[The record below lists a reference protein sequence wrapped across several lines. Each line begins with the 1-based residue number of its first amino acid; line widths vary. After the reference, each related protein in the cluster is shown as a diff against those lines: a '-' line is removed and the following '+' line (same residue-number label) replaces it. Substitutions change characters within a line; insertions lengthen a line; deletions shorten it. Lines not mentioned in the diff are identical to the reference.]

1 MPRWLL
7 LWSLLLFPMWAT
19 AVPQHRLEVVVD
31 PANHLIEGSDRLRLS
46 GPVTFLLHEGLE
58 VAVEG
63 GMLQRGERVEGEVPL
78 RRWRL
83 RPHGEGVVLRWRG
96 VIHHPVVAFGDR
108 LRGQAATPG
117 TVQPEGVFLDGGSG
131 WYPLIEGWDR
141 FTFTLRVSGPSDW
154 WLVSQ
159 GRGSGPP
166 GALRWRVQAPQEQ
179 VVLVGGPLVRYQA
192 RGPAGVGLAV
202 YLRDDDP
209 ELAAHYLQ
217 AAGDHLRRYQA
228 LLGRYPYPKFAVVE
242 NFWETG
248 YGFPSFTLLGSR
260 VMRLPFILHTSLPH
274 EILHNWWGNGV
285 YVAWEAGNWSEG
297 LTAYLSDH
305 LLKEAAGRGVE
316 YRRATLQK
324 YRAYAAD
331 GRDFP
336 LRAFRARHSGA
347 SEAVGYGKALMLF
360 HRVRLRL
367 GDAAFTTALREF
379 YRSHRFR
386 EAGWSDLQTAFE
398 AASSQDLTPF
408 FHQWLER
415 AGAPRL
421 LPRAAEWDG
430 ERLRLVIEQ
439 RQDGPPYRLR
449 LPLAVTV
456 AGRETAWE
464 TWVTLE
470 QRRQTVVLQPP
481 GRPLRVDVDP
491 RFDVFRLLDD
501 SETPP
506 SLSLFFGARQRLLVL
521 PAAADAERLAA
532 YRELARRWQEPG
544 VDQAV
549 VLDRELDALPADR
562 PVWLLGR
569 DNRFVAQVAEGL
581 AQVGAGLEQGGLRH
595 GGGRLPWSGHCL
607 IAAAPGPVASAPRVL
622 GACERVGAWAGL
634 ARRLPHYARYGLLAF
649 DAQTGVNRHKGEWRL
664 QRTVMTL
671 FLPGGEGTS
680 PAPLPPRAPL
690 AAQ

>member
-7 LWSLLLFPMWAT
+7 LWSLILLPPMAA
-19 AVPQHRLEVVVD
+19 AVPQHRLEVVLD
-31 PANHLIEGSDRLRLS
+31 PANHLIEGSDRLRLP
-46 GPVTFLLHEGLE
+46 GPVSFLLHEGLE

-63 GMLQRGERVEGEVPL
+63 GVLERGGRVEGAVPL

-96 VIHHPVVAFGDR
+96 MIHHPVAVHGDR

-117 TVQPEGVFLDGGSG
+117 TLQPEGVFLDGGSG
-131 WYPLIEGWDR
+131 WYPLIEGWER
-141 FTFTLRVSGPSDW
+141 FTFTLRVSAPEDW
-154 WLVSQ
+154 WVISQ
-159 GRGSGPP
+159 GRGSGRP

-179 VVLVGGPLVRYQA
+179 VVLVGGPLHRHQA

-202 YLRDDDP
+202 YLRGDDP
-209 ELAAHYLQ
+209 ELAARYLQ

-248 YGFPSFTLLGSR
+248 YGFPSFTLLGPR

-274 EILHNWWGNGV
+274 EVLHNWWGNGV
-285 YVAWEAGNWSEG
+285 YVDWAGGNWAEG

-305 LLKEAAGRGVE
+305 LLKEAAGRGAE

-324 YRAYAAD
+324 YRAYAAHE
-331 GRDFP
+331 RDFP

-347 SEAVGYGKALMLF
+347 SEAVGYGKALMVF
-360 HRVRLRL
+360 HMLRLRV
-367 GDAAFTTALREF
+367 GDGAFVSALREF
-379 YRSHRFR
+379 YRDHRFR
-386 EAGWSDLQTAFE
+386 EAGWGDLQTAFE
-398 AASSQDLTPF
+398 TASSQDLTAF
-408 FHQWLER
+408 FRQWLDR

-421 LPRAAEWDG
+421 QAHSPTWDG
-430 ERLRLVIEQ
+430 EQLRLVIEQ
-439 RQDGPPYRLR
+439 RQEGAPYRLR

-456 AGRETAWE
+456 VGREAAWE
-464 TWVTLE
+464 TWVELE
-470 QRRQTVVLQPP
+470 GRRQEVVLRPP

-506 SLSLFFGARQRLLVL
+506 SLGQFFGAIQRLLVL

-549 VLDRELDALPADR
+549 VLDRELERLPDDR

-569 DNRFVAQVAEGL
+569 DNRFVVELEAGL
-581 AQVGAGLEQGGLRH
+581 PRVGASWDGAGVLVD
-595 GGGRLPWSGHCL
+595 GRRIAGPAQCL
-607 IAAAPGPVASAPRVL
+607 VLAAPGPRASAPRL
-622 GACERVGAWAGL
+622 FADCPSSSAWPML
-634 ARRLPHYARYGLLAF
+634 ARKLPHYGRYGLLAF
-649 DAQTGVNRHKGEWRL
+649 EAETGINRYKGEWRL
-664 QRTVMTL
+664 QRTAMTL
-671 FLPGGEGTS
+671 LLPGGEGVS
-680 PAPLPPRAPL
+680 PAPLTPRPAL
-690 AAQ
+690 VGQ